1 MATLTTASYPG
12 AGNTGS
18 IVHSINLDKFIPNL

>member
-12 AGNTGS
+12 SGNTGS
-18 IVHSINLDKFIPNL
+18 IVHSTNLDKFIP